1 MTLYQYLTL
10 ASLIFC
16 IGTFGVLTRRNAIG
30 VLISLEIMFN
40 SVNLLLVAF
49 TRFVSPQGLE
59 GQIFALFVI
68 VIAAAESTVGM
79 AIVLLLYRGFR
90 GIQVDRVNFL
100 KW

>member
-30 VLISLEIMFN
+30 VLISLELMFN

-49 TRFVSPQGLE
+49 TRYVSPQGLE
-59 GQIFALFVI
+59 GQIFAVFVI
-68 VIAAAESTVGM
+68 VIAAAEATVGM